1 VSREVAAFRVKT
13 LICDLSVL
21 QTRFVSA
28 LLDILLQP
36 DGPGPHALEMLK
48 ENREFM
54 KRLLDD
60 ADKIIET
67 VERAQS

>member
-13 LICDLSVL
+13 LIHDLSVL
-21 QTRFVSA
+21 QMRFASA
-28 LLDILLQP
+28 LFDILQP
-36 DGPGPHALEMLK
+36 DGPGPHTLELLK
-48 ENREFM
+48 ENREFV

-60 ADKIIET
+60 VDKIIEL

>member
-1 VSREVAAFRVKT
+1 MSREVVAFRVKT
-13 LICDLSVL
+13 LIHDLSVL
-21 QTRFVSA
+21 QMRFVSA

-36 DGPGPHALEMLK
+36 DGTGPHTLELLR

-60 ADKIIET
+60 VDKIIEL

>member
-21 QTRFVSA
+21 QMRFASA
-28 LLDILLQP
+28 LLDILLP
-36 DGPGPHALEMLK
+36 DGAGPHTLELLK

-60 ADKIIET
+60 VDKIIEL
-67 VERAQS
+67 VEKAQS